1 MISTVSIQWKIVR
14 CIQNIIGTNSYTNE
28 SAKEWARTIVDNCR
42 SDLVKLGKPFKYIVN
57 CTITQ
62 KPGSG
67 VYSAS
72 SCYWDTGKDGEM
84 GKQSRLLYCRS
95 VCNFSVIRYNK
106 QDDTTNINET
116 SSSESLR

>member
-1 MISTVSIQWKIVR
+1 MSDLNNVTGSNILKFSQEEAESIIKK
-14 CIQNIIGTNSYTNE
+14 CIQNIIGTNPYTNE

-42 SDLVKLGKPFKYIVN
+42 SDLVKLGKPFKYVVN

-72 SCYWDTGKDGEM
+72 SCYWDTGKDGNCKVKWENNHV
-84 GKQSRLLYCRS
+84 YCI
-95 VCNFSVIRYNK
+95 VVVFAI
-106 QDDTTNINET
+106 
-116 SSSESLR
+116 SL